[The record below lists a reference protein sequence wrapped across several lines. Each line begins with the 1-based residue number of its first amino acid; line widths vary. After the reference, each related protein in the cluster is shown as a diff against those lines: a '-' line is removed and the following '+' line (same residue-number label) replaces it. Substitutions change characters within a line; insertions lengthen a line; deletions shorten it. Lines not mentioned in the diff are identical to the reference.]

1 MKNIK
6 QALIIIFALA
16 PALAQANTIDS
27 HCDDSKR
34 ITTMMK
40 DRLGAEQRAFGLR
53 DPETM
58 LEVWVEPR
66 TGDWTLVQNYSNGT
80 SCIVALGKHWEE
92 LGPKTA
98 PS

>member
-1 MKNIK
+1 MMIK
-6 QALIIIFALA
+6 QALILALMCA
-16 PALAQANTIDS
+16 PTLAQAKIADT
-27 HCDDSKR
+27 HCDDSAR

-40 DRLGAEQRAFGLR
+40 DRLGAEQRAVGLR

-66 TGDWTLVQNYSNGT
+66 SGDWTLVQNYSNGT
-80 SCIVALGKHWEE
+80 ACIVALGEHWED
-92 LGPKTA
+92 LTLPAA

>member
-1 MKNIK
+1 MKL
-6 QALIIIFALA
+6 ALLLSLSCAPLGALA
-16 PALAQANTIDS
+16 NMVDA
-27 HCDDSKR
+27 HCDDSSR

-66 TGDWTLVQNYSNGT
+66 TGDWTIVQNYANGT
-80 SCIVALGKHWEE
+80 SCIVAAGEHWED
-92 LGPKTA
+92 LSPQSA